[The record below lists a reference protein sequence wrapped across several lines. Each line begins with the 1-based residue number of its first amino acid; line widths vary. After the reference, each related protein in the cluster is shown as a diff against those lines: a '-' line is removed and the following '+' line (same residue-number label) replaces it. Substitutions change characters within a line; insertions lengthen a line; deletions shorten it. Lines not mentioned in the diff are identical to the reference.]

1 MPTYRTRSLLRDR
14 ALAFAPV
21 LIMVA
26 FVVWSAGLFRRAD
39 EGRTWVRHTEA
50 VLASSGVAL
59 GHLQD
64 AETGARGFLIT
75 GNESYLEPFHHG
87 RDSAGI
93 ELSVLRSL
101 TSDNERQ
108 QRLLVQLTPIVARR
122 LARLDS
128 TIVLRRAGDADGAA
142 DLVREGIGKQLMDS
156 ARTLFAQLRRE
167 EDRLLEERTV
177 RELSDQDTLKVALI
191 IGVVFSAAISYLVAS
206 RFSRQAAR
214 QAVVSDELSKRNI
227 TLQEQALE
235 IESANQLLQD
245 QQVEL
250 ENANQ
255 TLQEQQ
261 LELELGA
268 DQMREHSEE
277 LAQTLEQL
285 RQANAAKNMF
295 LANMSHELRTP
306 LNAIAG
312 HVQLIEMGLHGP
324 VSQEQTAALNR
335 IARAQRHLLA
345 LINDI
350 LNFTKLETGRVP
362 FIITDVDVARTMRD
376 VSAMVE
382 LQMAAAGLSVKNSP
396 ANEHYVVIADEEKL
410 RQILI
415 NLFSNAT
422 KFTPAGGG
430 VSFGVAPHE
439 TDETLVELR
448 VSDTGI
454 GIPADKLD
462 RVFDPFVQLAASSL
476 PSNQGAG
483 LGLAIS
489 RDLARGMDGE
499 LTVWSREGLGSTF
512 TLTLRRA
519 ASGSK

>member
-1 MPTYRTRSLLRDR
+1 MRGR
-14 ALAFAPV
+14 ALAVAPV

-26 FVVWSAGLFRRAD
+26 FVIWCAGLFRRAD

-50 VLASSGVAL
+50 VLSGSSAAFS
-59 GHLQD
+59 HLQD
-64 AETGARGFLIT
+64 AETGQRGFLIT
-75 GNESYLEPFHHG
+75 GNESYLEPFRRG
-87 RDSAGI
+87 RDSVGI
-93 ELSVLRSL
+93 ELSALQSL

-108 QRLLVQLTPIVARR
+108 QRLLARLGPLAARR

-128 TIVLRRAGDADGAA
+128 TIALRRAGDAEGAF
-142 DLVREGIGKQLMDS
+142 DLVRDGMGKQLMDS

-167 EDRLLEERTV
+167 EDRLLEQRTV
-177 RELSDQDTLKVALI
+177 RELSDQDTLKVGLL

-214 QAVVSDELSKRNI
+214 QVVVSDELSRRNI

-235 IESANQLLQD
+235 IESANEQLQD
-245 QQVEL
+245 QQAEL

-261 LELELGA
+261 LELELSA
-268 DQMREHSEE
+268 DQMRERAEE
-277 LAQTLEQL
+277 LAQTVEQL
-285 RQANAAKNMF
+285 RLANAAKGTF

-312 HVQLIEMGLHGP
+312 HVQLIEMGLHGS
-324 VSQEQTAALNR
+324 VSQEQHAALNR

-350 LNFTKLETGRVP
+350 LNFTKLETSRVP
-362 FIITDVDVARTMRD
+362 FIITDVDVGQAMSD
-376 VSAMVE
+376 VSAMVGP
-382 LQMAAAGLSVKNSP
+382 QMATAGLSFNSSL
-396 ANEHYVVIADEEKL
+396 ANDPYVVLADEEKL

-415 NLFSNAT
+415 NLFNNAA
-422 KFTPAGGG
+422 KFTPAGGR

-454 GIPADKLD
+454 GIPADTLD
-462 RVFDPFVQLAASSL
+462 RVFDPFVQVAATSL
-476 PSNQGAG
+476 PSNHGAG

-489 RDLARGMDGE
+489 RDLARGMGGE

-512 TLTLRRA
+512 TLTLRSA
-519 ASGSK
+519 PNAVK